1 MNPFCL
7 LLVRLCAIVAGV
19 FAGALSVC
27 AAGPPVWQPYRET
40 VAARVPV
47 KVIPAQYQSQV
58 QYAEPQLEG
67 LPVDALTDAELDH
80 LCAGNAYCSTESHG
94 EAIGAFLGVDPVIGA
109 FGNTSGN
116 TSAQPTGWEVLPGDL
131 IWHSYWA
138 GAKEPRTS
146 ATLFRENNG
155 NQSLLD
161 VSLGGRASMFRWGHR
176 QANGRPLGWELQI
189 EGAAQLRLNLDH
201 DFDFDSADFRFGIPL
216 IYAPNEQLQWKF
228 AYYHLSS
235 HIGDEFLV
243 RNPGFTRLNY
253 SREVLVLGSSLYP
266 APAWRWYAEA
276 GWAFHDDEGS
286 EPWEFQFGVDYAQP
300 GATGAGGT
308 PFLALNGQLREEV
321 DFGGNLAVQAGWL
334 WRGQTGRILRTGL
347 HYYNGKS
354 PQFEF
359 FDDSEHQIGVGLWQE
374 Y

>member
-1 MNPFCL
+1 MIPFRL
-7 LLVRLCAIVAGV
+7 LLMRLCAI
-19 FAGALSVC
+19 GAYVLVCVGTLC

-40 VAARVPV
+40 IAAPAVAEVVP
-47 KVIPAQYQSQV
+47 IQYSHFSTQQPYV
-58 QYAEPQLEG
+58 EPQYLEPPLEG

-80 LCAGNAYCSTESHG
+80 LYTGDSYNSGESYG
-94 EAIGAFLGVDPVIGA
+94 GAFVDPIIDA
-109 FGNTSGN
+109 FGNT
-116 TSAQPTGWEVLPGDL
+116 TSQPAGLEVLPGDL

-146 ATLFRENNG
+146 GTIFRESNG
-155 NQSLLD
+155 NLSLLD
-161 VSLGGRASMFRWGHR
+161 VSLGGRASMFRLGHR

-243 RNPGFTRLNY
+243 RNPGFTRVNF
-253 SREVLVLGSSLYP
+253 SRDVLVLGTSYFLR
-266 APAWRWYAEA
+266 PAWRLYAET
-276 GWAFHDDEGS
+276 GWAFHDGEGS
-286 EPWEFQFGVDYAQP
+286 DAWEVQFGIDVARP
-300 GATGAGGT
+300 GPTGLRGT
-308 PFLALNGQLREEV
+308 PFFALNGHLREEANY
-321 DFGGNLAVQAGWL
+321 GGNLVVQTGWL
-334 WRGQTGRILRTGL
+334 WRGETGRILRTGL

-354 PQFEF
+354 PQFEV
-359 FDDSEHQIGVGLWQE
+359 FDDSEQQIGVGLWQE

>member
-1 MNPFCL
+1 MIPFRL
-7 LLVRLCAIVAGV
+7 LLMRLCAI
-19 FAGALSVC
+19 GAYVLVCVGTLC

-40 VAARVPV
+40 IAAPAVAEVVP
-47 KVIPAQYQSQV
+47 IQYSHFSTQQPYV
-58 QYAEPQLEG
+58 EPQYLEPPLEG

-80 LCAGNAYCSTESHG
+80 LYTGDSYDSGESYG
-94 EAIGAFLGVDPVIGA
+94 GAFVDPVIDAIGST
-109 FGNTSGN
+109 TS
-116 TSAQPTGWEVLPGDL
+116 QPAGLEILPGDL

-146 ATLFRENNG
+146 GTIFRESNG
-155 NQSLLD
+155 NLSLLD
-161 VSLGGRASMFRWGHR
+161 VSLGGRASMFRLGHR

-201 DFDFDSADFRFGIPL
+201 DFDFDSSDFRFGIPL

-243 RNPGFTRLNY
+243 RNPGFTRVNF
-253 SREVLVLGSSLYP
+253 SRDVLVLGASYFLRPS
-266 APAWRWYAEA
+266 WRLYAET
-276 GWAFHDDEGS
+276 GWAFHDGEGS
-286 EPWEFQFGVDYAQP
+286 DAWEVQFGVDVARP
-300 GATGAGGT
+300 GATGLRGT
-308 PFLALNGQLREEV
+308 PFFALNAHLREEANY
-321 DFGGNLAVQAGWL
+321 GGNLVVQTGWL
-334 WRGQTGRILRTGL
+334 WRGEKGRILRTGL

-354 PQFEF
+354 PQFEI
-359 FDDSEHQIGVGLWQE
+359 FDDSEQQIGVGLWQE